1 MEPFL
6 RLPKFF
12 AEFLIRFFQ
21 AGRHKISKDLNSPC
35 WIGGMFMGFRTSV
48 FQEIGGFDQ
57 RYFMYLE
64 DVDICA
70 TLWAAGYEVAIDT
83 ENSVIH
89 YAQRGSRRDPKLFL
103 FHLTSYIKYFK
114 KWA

>member
-1 MEPFL
+1 
-6 RLPKFF
+6 
-12 AEFLIRFFQ
+12 
-21 AGRHKISKDLNSPC
+21 
-35 WIGGMFMGFRTSV
+35 MFMGFRTSV